1 MIPGLGIVSET
12 DKATSHLAEV
22 AGQLGEEPTAK
33 KKQAKRKV
41 HTEDG
46 ITEGDKAKKLDMAA
60 SQYDPGD
67 LVGGGATGTGS
78 EDDLEGAKLVGCEGN
93 VKGTEGFWTPE
104 ENDSDD
110 AGTSPTTAVAG
121 MAPTN
126 EQ

>member
-1 MIPGLGIVSET
+1 M
-12 DKATSHLAEV
+12 
-22 AGQLGEEPTAK
+22 
-33 KKQAKRKV
+33 
-41 HTEDG
+41 EDG
-46 ITEGDKAKKLDMAA
+46 ITEGDKAKKLDMDA

-67 LVGGGATGTGS
+67 LVGGGATRTGS

-110 AGTSPTTAVAG
+110 SGTSPTTAVAG